1 MFSNAIM
8 KGYEEGLHLFV
19 ARLTTKSCHMNAQ
32 VYVTYD
38 HKGLRYVNAMDYG
51 SNMVLI
57 EVGLPH
63 LQLYIQA
70 VSVTGKAEFL
80 KTQN

>member
-1 MFSNAIM
+1 
-8 KGYEEGLHLFV
+8 
-19 ARLTTKSCHMNAQ
+19 
-32 VYVTYD
+32 
-38 HKGLRYVNAMDYG
+38 
-51 SNMVLI
+51 MVLI

-70 VSVTGKAEFL
+70 VSVTGKAEIF

>member
-1 MFSNAIM
+1 MM
-8 KGYEEGLHLFV
+8 
-19 ARLTTKSCHMNAQ
+19 
-32 VYVTYD
+32 
-38 HKGLRYVNAMDYG
+38 
-51 SNMVLI
+51 LI

-80 KTQN
+80 KTQKLKKLGSRAF